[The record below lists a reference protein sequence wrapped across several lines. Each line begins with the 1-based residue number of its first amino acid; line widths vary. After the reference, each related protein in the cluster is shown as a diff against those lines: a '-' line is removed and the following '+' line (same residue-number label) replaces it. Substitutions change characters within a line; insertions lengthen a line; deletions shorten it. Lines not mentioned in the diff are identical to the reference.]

1 MASLSLTPPA
11 SAPSPVC
18 PALRGE
24 ALADLEHRIYMVEAA
39 LRLLATSDELD
50 TEARQAMLADLAQ
63 TVGAVRGRISELLDR
78 LE

>member
-1 MASLSLTPPA
+1 
-11 SAPSPVC
+11 
-18 PALRGE
+18 
-24 ALADLEHRIYMVEAA
+24 LADLEHRIYMVEAA